1 MPFAGQFH
9 YKSTDPGSNHYHGS
23 KYWAPFP
30 ASRTSLLAIVLS
42 VLVLVTSA
50 SVHQV
55 PRGTAWVK
63 YLLGLGTVSF
73 HGSRLATIVS
83 VSFRPFGTEWP
94 SHHRA

>member
-9 YKSTDPGSNHYHGS
+9 YKSTDPGSNLNHGG

-30 ASRTSLLAIVLS
+30 ASRTCLLAIVLS

-55 PRGTAWVK
+55 PRGTAWVST
-63 YLLGLGTVSF
+63 YWDLGL
-73 HGSRLATIVS
+73 
-83 VSFRPFGTEWP
+83 
-94 SHHRA
+94 